1 LGVFHV
7 KKSVLAGAAASVAF
21 ALAAASAAQA
31 GTVFD
36 TSLVNPPGVFFG
48 TGNFNTHY
56 AVTTDDGVE
65 IGLKSKIRGDA
76 TDSIVPVGDVYSI
89 GLGNKVS
96 FDFSVNPNVGGSLVD
111 LSDATAL
118 LTIVNEGTGQSFS
131 FDPSAIGDD
140 TRAAGG
146 YQNSEQLAFF
156 PVGFTTTSNFTY
168 DVTLSLSNVGAN
180 HDAFSTTN
188 IIKVGNGD
196 AVPEPMTWALMLVGF
211 GGIGATLRRARKSAA
226 AATA

>member
-1 LGVFHV
+1 V

-21 ALAAASAAQA
+21 AMAAASAAHA
-31 GTVFD
+31 GAVSATN
-36 TSLVNPPGVFFG
+36 TTLVTPPGVFFG

-56 AVTTDDGVE
+56 AETTDDGVQ

-76 TDSIVPVGDVYSI
+76 NDTINPVGDVYTI
-89 GLGNKVS
+89 APGNKVN
-96 FDFSVNPNVGGSLVD
+96 FDFSVNPDAGGSLVD
-111 LSDATAL
+111 LTGATAL
-118 LTIVNEGTGQSFS
+118 ITILNEGTGQTFS
-131 FDPSAIGDD
+131 FDPGAIGDD
-140 TRAAGG
+140 FRANGA
-146 YQNSEQLAFF
+146 YQNSEQLAFY
-156 PVGFTTTSNFTY
+156 PVGFTTTSQFTY

-180 HDAFSTTN
+180 HDSFSTTN
-188 IIKVGNGD
+188 IIKIGSGD